1 MSKQP
6 IARVCVFCGSNRGH
20 DERYAQAAEQLGRLL
35 AEHRITVVYG
45 GGRVGL
51 MGVVAD
57 AALEAGGDVIG
68 VIPRALDTRELAH
81 DGLTEMHVVETMHQR
96 KALMADLSDGFVA
109 LPGGLGTGDEFF
121 EIVTW
126 AQLGIHH
133 KPCALLNVV
142 GFFDPLIEYLDH
154 CVEQGFIWPEH
165 RRLVLVAQ
173 EPADV
178 LEQMYAYQPPNVER
192 WIKRDEV

>member
-6 IARVCVFCGSNRGH
+6 IARVCVFCGSNTGR
-20 DERYAQAAEQLGRLL
+20 DERHTRAAEQLGRLL
-35 AEHRITVVYG
+35 AQRHITVVYG

-133 KPCALLNVV
+133 KPCALLNVA

-154 CVEQGFIWPEH
+154 CVDQGFVWPEH
-165 RRLVLVAQ
+165 RRLVLVARH
-173 EPADV
+173 PADV

-192 WIKRDEV
+192 WIKRAEV